1 MSSDLACHC
10 GKRGA
15 LFAKDDGSNNLVRY
29 HHCREHMD
37 AERVKSSGLVDP
49 VFPPS
54 MPKVFVDTDINR
66 LHSKILSIIDWK
78 PEGDVCGLLLHG
90 TTGVGKTR
98 GIWEVIRRLWVDE
111 AKKDKQ
117 LPYMFLTM
125 RKFEG
130 MIEQSFDERNHSKM
144 IDSVI
149 EAKVLVFDD
158 FGKERLTQ
166 RMASDLF
173 SIIDERS
180 INKRCTII
188 STNFN
193 GSALLERFD
202 PRDKET
208 GVAIIRRF
216 KDYYKIVGMGL
227 DTHPKA

>member
-1 MSSDLACHC
+1 MSDLACHC
-10 GKRGA
+10 GRRGA
-15 LFAKDDGSNNLVRY
+15 LFAKDDGSNKLVRW

-37 AERVKSSGLVDP
+37 SELVFSSGLQEP
-49 VFPPS
+49 KFPPS
-54 MPKVFVDTDINR
+54 MPTVFVDTDVAR
-66 LHSKILSIIDWK
+66 LHPKVQSVLDWK
-78 PEGDVCGLLLHG
+78 PEGEVCGLLFHG

-117 LPYMFLTM
+117 LEYTFLTM
-125 RKFEG
+125 RKLEG
-130 MIEQSFDERNHSKM
+130 LIEKSFDERNHSKM
-144 IDSVI
+144 IDNLI
-149 EAKVLVFDD
+149 ECKVLVIDD

-173 SIIDERS
+173 SVIDERS
-180 INKRCTII
+180 VNKRCTII

-208 GVAIIRRF
+208 GVALIRRF

-227 DTHPKA
+227 DSPAKA

>member
-1 MSSDLACHC
+1 M
-10 GKRGA
+10 
-15 LFAKDDGSNNLVRY
+15 
-29 HHCREHMD
+29 
-37 AERVKSSGLVDP
+37 
-49 VFPPS
+49 
-54 MPKVFVDTDINR
+54 
-66 LHSKILSIIDWK
+66 
-78 PEGDVCGLLLHG
+78 CGLLFHG

-117 LPYMFLTM
+117 LEYLFLTM
-125 RKFEG
+125 RKLEG
-130 MIEQSFDERNHSKM
+130 MIEKSFDERNHSKM
-144 IDSVI
+144 IDNLI
-149 EAKVLVFDD
+149 ECKVLVIDD

-173 SIIDERS
+173 SVIDERS
-180 INKRCTII
+180 VNKRCTII

-208 GVAIIRRF
+208 GVALIRRF

-227 DTHPKA
+227 DSPAKA